1 MNNNIPIKV
10 FEAIEHLCGEIEA
23 QLGGAEEDSDF
34 DTLNT
39 KRIKLVRSWLY
50 TDHSSVKTCLNCNM
64 LGDDDEKLA
73 DEIEA
78 GVKAIVLYGI
88 ISDKN
93 EVYIKGTVKVEGV
106 SYNIRLLCDIDNSD
120 LH

>member
-50 TDHSSVKTCLNCNM
+50 TDHSSVKTCLNCKHARR
-64 LGDDDEKLA
+64 LRYPDGDIQAKCF
-73 DEIEA
+73 
-78 GVKAIVLYGI
+78 G
-88 ISDKN
+88 
-93 EVYIKGTVKVEGV
+93 
-106 SYNIRLLCDIDNSD
+106 NSD